1 MVRPR
6 PDVIHEQQLSLFDAA
21 SPPAGEGVAA
31 VDDAGARHSRAAG
44 PAHAS
49 PPPSVPMVP
58 PPAPEAAL
66 LAEPPPQRRFHHPRA
81 QREVRLGEHQVG
93 YEFRRARRRSI
104 GFVVSAE
111 GLSVSAPR
119 WVGVNEVEQALQSK
133 AGWILRKLHE
143 QQQRAERMQ
152 AYRVEWRDGSSLPF
166 LGDTVIL
173 VLDARVTGAVL
184 HTAAD
189 ALPGVPRLTLHVG
202 LPQTATQAQI
212 REAVQS
218 WLQRQARRV
227 FDERCTHFAPLLN
240 VRIKRLSLSSASTRW
255 GSASA
260 DGSVRLNWRLIHFG
274 LPVIDYVVTHE
285 LAHLREMNHS
295 AAFWDVVRSVLP
307 DYEERRGRLR
317 SELLPN
323 FD

>member
-1 MVRPR
+1 MAQPR
-6 PDVIHEQQLSLFDAA
+6 PDAMHDAMHEQQLSLFDAA
-21 SPPAGEGVAA
+21 SPPASPVAQP
-31 VDDAGARHSRAAG
+31 VGRQAGAGAPVSAAA
-44 PAHAS
+44 PH
-49 PPPSVPMVP
+49 PPHMPLS
-58 PPAPEAAL
+58 PAPEAAL
-66 LAEPPPQRRFHHPRA
+66 LADPPAQRRFQHPRA
-81 QREVRLGEHQVG
+81 QREVWLGEHQVG

-119 WVGVNEVEQALQSK
+119 WVGVGEVEQALQSK

-152 AYRVEWRDGSSLPF
+152 AHRVEWRDGSGLPF
-166 LGDTVIL
+166 LGETVIL

-227 FDERCTHFAPLLN
+227 FEERCAHFAPLLN

-260 DGSVRLNWRLIHFG
+260 DGSVRLNWRLVHFG

-307 DYEERRGRLR
+307 DYEERRGQLR